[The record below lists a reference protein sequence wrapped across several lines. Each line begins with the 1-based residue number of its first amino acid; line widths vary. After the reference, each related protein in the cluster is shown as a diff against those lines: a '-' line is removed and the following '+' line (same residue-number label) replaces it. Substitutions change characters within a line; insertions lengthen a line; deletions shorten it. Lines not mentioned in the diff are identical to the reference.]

1 MTDTN
6 KRIDNLLEN
15 FDKGYVSYKEAKA
28 EILQLIRDAR
38 IDERSKVDY
47 ELEVLQDIIDE
58 NPAFTDEFKQ
68 GVRNARAEISE
79 NTKDIVNELKES

>member
-28 EILQLIRDAR
+28 EILQLIREAR
-38 IDERSKVDY
+38 LNEIENHRDLRYKADLYSGIMDKY
-47 ELEVLQDIIDE
+47 E
-58 NPAFTDEFKQ
+58 TDRIK
-68 GVRNARAEISE
+68 
-79 NTKDIVNELKES
+79 ELKEY